1 MEGGGEGWG
10 GSTSELALQL
20 SVRAVLQVW
29 VWSFFPRVE
38 KHFSHQIPTVAD
50 SWKYEHLKF
59 KYVTR

>member
-1 MEGGGEGWG
+1 MEGGGGRG

-20 SVRAVLQVW
+20 SVRAVLQ

-50 SWKYEHLKF
+50 SWKYERLKF